1 MADPKIS
8 YVVSIYD
15 VVAKVWRTI
24 LTTRSKDE
32 AEAILD
38 DIGDM
43 GRIEEIKL
51 RPKRKR

>member
-1 MADPKIS
+1 MADLKIS
-8 YVVSIYD
+8 YVVSIFD
-15 VVAKVWRTI
+15 VVAKMWRTI

-32 AEAILD
+32 AEAMLG
-38 DIGDM
+38 DIGDN